1 MNFDGIFKVWLKST
15 LEYFYGRIVP
25 PKKDD
30 YYMLKKNDSLHINN
44 FTLTSSTEVTGIV
57 RNILEIHNKNIL
69 IHISSFMHNTVL
81 VQSLKLELEK
91 KLPDAKIVMFKHDDK
106 SHTSVVVYDLDRKID
121 KKDISD
127 EILRETQLKDRIKT
141 DDLKDC
147 KKQLLNRYFTDHLT
161 SFPNLYQLRKDL
173 LDNENFSL
181 ITIAIDNFVTINN
194 FYGFMVGDYIIE
206 QVGKYL
212 IENFDEK
219 IYRVSGTEFT
229 IYLEDYLDFYELKE
243 YLTKLYEKVKNVTVL
258 YQDNEI
264 SVSVTLASCVNSNQ
278 ENLFSKVSMALKYAK
293 DHRLPFWIY
302 EDRMGF
308 ENEYEK
314 NLNISNVVRHAVE
327 KSKIIPYFQPI
338 IDNKTLKINKYECLA
353 RLLDENDNVIS
364 PTLFI
369 PISKRIKVYDFVTKI
384 IIEKSFEIFE
394 TNNYEFCINL
404 SMEDIIN
411 SEMFNFILQKLKS
424 SSASNRVIFEIVES
438 EAIKDFEKI
447 ARFIN
452 EIKRHGAKI
461 AIDDFGDGYSNFSY
475 LIKMNVDFL
484 KIDGSLIKDIDTDK
498 NSYLVVETI
507 VDFANKLGIKTIAE
521 FVHSSTVMDKVKE
534 MGIDYSQGYHID
546 KPSLSIE

>member
-1 MNFDGIFKVWLKST
+1 MNIANRDNIL
-15 LEYFYGRIVP
+15 
-25 PKKDD
+25 
-30 YYMLKKNDSLHINN
+30 NINS
-44 FTLTSSTEVTGIV
+44 FILTSSIEVSSVV
-57 RNILEIHNKNIL
+57 RTVLELQNTNLL
-69 IHISSFMHNTVL
+69 IHIISFMHNTVL
-81 VQSLKLELEK
+81 VQNLKLELQK
-91 KLPDAKIVMFKHDDK
+91 NIPDAKLVMLKHDDK
-106 SHTSVVVYDLDRKID
+106 SKTSLVVYNLNKNID
-121 KKDISD
+121 KQNISD
-127 EILRETQLKDRIKT
+127 EILKEIQLNDSLNTQSLSN
-141 DDLKDC
+141 C

-173 LDNENFSL
+173 HDNEKFGL
-181 ITIAIDNFVTINN
+181 ITIAIDNFITINN

-206 QVGKYL
+206 QVGNYL
-212 IENFDEK
+212 VDNIDEK

-229 IYLEDYLDFYELKE
+229 LYLEENLGFYDLKE
-243 YLTKLYEKVKNVTVL
+243 YLTKLYEKVKNVAVA

-264 SVSVTLASCVNSNQ
+264 SVSLTLASCVNSNQ

-293 DHRLPFWIY
+293 DNRLPFWIY

-314 NLNISNVVRHAVE
+314 NLNISNVVRYAVE
-327 KSKIIPYFQPI
+327 HSKIIPYFQSI
-338 IDNKTLKINKYECLA
+338 VDNKTLEIHKYECLA
-353 RLLDENDNVIS
+353 RLLDKHDNVIAPS
-364 PTLFI
+364 LFI
-369 PISKRIKVYDFVTKI
+369 PIAKSIKVYNYVTKI
-384 IIEKSFEIFE
+384 IIEKSFKVFE
-394 TNNYEFCINL
+394 TNSYEFSINL

-411 SEMFNFILQKLKS
+411 SEMFDFILQKLKS

-438 EAIKDFEKI
+438 EAIQDFNKI
-447 ARFIN
+447 ARFVK
-452 EIKRHGAKI
+452 EIKRYGAKI

-521 FVHSSTVMDKVKE
+521 FVHSSAVMDKVKE

-546 KPSLSIE
+546 KPSLSLC